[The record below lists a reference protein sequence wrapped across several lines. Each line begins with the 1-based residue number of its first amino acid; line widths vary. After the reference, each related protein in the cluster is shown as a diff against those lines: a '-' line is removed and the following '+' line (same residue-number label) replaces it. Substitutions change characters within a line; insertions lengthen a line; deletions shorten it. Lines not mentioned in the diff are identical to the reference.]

1 MNLYF
6 LSFLTTQPL
15 RSVWGTIGQKIAFGN
30 VSEHV
35 SFDFYIWP
43 TAKES
48 GFHSLLAKCRQ
59 YVSETASSYFS
70 SFSHI
75 ENKHFHFK
83 TKVTFPLS
91 LLLLFNIKLPFPGS
105 FSQRVI
111 VGMHKKDIY
120 VQKNLFRVH
129 VTVLCTVYQP
139 HVHMAVANRR
149 FNVIFLHRN
158 KLKSGKFTVQ
168 LDGSYYV
175 QSSCAGKRN
184 HV

>member
-1 MNLYF
+1 MIKYYF
-6 LSFLTTQPL
+6 
-15 RSVWGTIGQKIAFGN
+15 
-30 VSEHV
+30 
-35 SFDFYIWP
+35 
-43 TAKES
+43 
-48 GFHSLLAKCRQ
+48 
-59 YVSETASSYFS
+59 FS
-70 SFSHI
+70 SNISFFEFKYFPLKNKICHI